1 MVDTS
6 ERDDDEG
13 DDEPDDG
20 AVFGADEMLA
30 FEPFEPVEPFVP
42 FEPSNRLGMFG
53 MLLVVV
59 RNLRGSTTCWK
70 MVEKPKN
77 SNQMKR

>member
-6 ERDDDEG
+6 ERDVDEG
-13 DDEPDDG
+13 DDDPDDG
-20 AVFGADEMLA
+20 AVFGADELLA
-30 FEPFEPVEPFVP
+30 FEPIEPFV
-42 FEPSNRLGMFG
+42 PSNRLGMFG

-70 MVEKPKN
+70 MVL
-77 SNQMKR
+77 